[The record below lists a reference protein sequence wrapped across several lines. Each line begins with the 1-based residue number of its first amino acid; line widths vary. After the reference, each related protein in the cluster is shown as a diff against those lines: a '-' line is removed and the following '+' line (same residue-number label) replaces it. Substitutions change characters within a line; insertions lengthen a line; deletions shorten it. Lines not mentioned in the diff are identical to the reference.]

1 MVMSGYLIATYV
13 LLTNSE
19 VKKFA
24 FLTKPKVKMAG
35 YWPSSSLS
43 VFMDRDDVENH
54 KNGKKQRGLY
64 PAILPS
70 MRGQK
75 WFIISQRDFPL
86 LRIKKELFIS
96 RAGKDTCVCS
106 TINPRG
112 VFMVSFYYFI
122 LHLNSVIDSASFH
135 SSYKLSYCQTPQLLI
150 REYQFSGAAAQITKI
165 VFVLCVR
172 ALFYCQQLS
181 WENKFWYLNSYHY
194 SVYAMPCLIRKQFNN
209 SFR

>member
-1 MVMSGYLIATYV
+1 
-13 LLTNSE
+13 
-19 VKKFA
+19 
-24 FLTKPKVKMAG
+24 MAG

-75 WFIISQRDFPL
+75 MIYYTAKRFRFIKNQE
-86 LRIKKELFIS
+86 ELFIS
-96 RAGKDTCVCS
+96 RAGKESCVYS

-112 VFMVSFYYFI
+112 VIMLSFYYFI

-135 SSYKLSYCQTPQLLI
+135 SSYKLSYCQAPQLLI

>member
-1 MVMSGYLIATYV
+1 ML
-13 LLTNSE
+13 
-19 VKKFA
+19 
-24 FLTKPKVKMAG
+24 
-35 YWPSSSLS
+35 
-43 VFMDRDDVENH
+43 
-54 KNGKKQRGLY
+54 
-64 PAILPS
+64 
-70 MRGQK
+70 
-75 WFIISQRDFPL
+75 
-86 LRIKKELFIS
+86 
-96 RAGKDTCVCS
+96 
-106 TINPRG
+106 
-112 VFMVSFYYFI
+112 SFYYFI

-165 VFVLCVR
+165 VIVLCVR

>member
-1 MVMSGYLIATYV
+1 MVMSGYLITTYV

-75 WFIISQRDFPL
+75 MIYYKRFPFIKNQEGAVYF
-86 LRIKKELFIS
+86 ES
-96 RAGKDTCVCS
+96 RE
-106 TINPRG
+106 R
-112 VFMVSFYYFI
+112 
-122 LHLNSVIDSASFH
+122 HL
-135 SSYKLSYCQTPQLLI
+135 
-150 REYQFSGAAAQITKI
+150 
-165 VFVLCVR
+165 
-172 ALFYCQQLS
+172 
-181 WENKFWYLNSYHY
+181 
-194 SVYAMPCLIRKQFNN
+194 CL
-209 SFR
+209 

>member
-1 MVMSGYLIATYV
+1 MSGYLITTYV

-75 WFIISQRDFPL
+75 MIYYIAKRFPFIKNQEGAVYF
-86 LRIKKELFIS
+86 ES
-96 RAGKDTCVCS
+96 RE
-106 TINPRG
+106 R
-112 VFMVSFYYFI
+112 
-122 LHLNSVIDSASFH
+122 HL
-135 SSYKLSYCQTPQLLI
+135 
-150 REYQFSGAAAQITKI
+150 
-165 VFVLCVR
+165 
-172 ALFYCQQLS
+172 
-181 WENKFWYLNSYHY
+181 
-194 SVYAMPCLIRKQFNN
+194 CL
-209 SFR
+209 